1 MKTLWQNI
9 GIVAFWAL
17 LPALHIYLRIG
28 RRTRVAVTHDKHLL
42 VVKPW
47 LGNGK
52 WSLPGGGVHRSE
64 NPTQAVK
71 RELFEETGVKAD
83 KLRLVQA
90 LRYRQSGLRF
100 DYDLFLYKQYEHVSI
115 RKQAWELVEAAW
127 RPIDE
132 LSSKNS
138 NHDVV
143 SAKQWL

>member
-1 MKTLWQNI
+1 MKTLWQKI

-83 KLRLVQA
+83 KLQLVQT

-100 DYDLFLYKQYEHVSI
+100 DYDLFLHKQYEHASI